1 MHSLIHV
8 NKYLSVMGAGTDSF
22 PEVNCTTVIHADDAQ
37 GLANRRSDALFFFLI
52 CNLLPTFLFFFIK
65 RLTKTCYLARSLSN
79 IVNQYYTPSNSLSVQ
94 INLLDIGRSH
104 LM

>member
-1 MHSLIHV
+1 MH
-8 NKYLSVMGAGTDSF
+8 
-22 PEVNCTTVIHADDAQ
+22 
-37 GLANRRSDALFFFLI
+37 FFFIL
-52 CNLLPTFLFFFIK
+52 NLLPTFLFFFIK
-65 RLTKTCYLARSLSN
+65 RLTKTRCLARALSN